1 MKSRIFMQR
10 IVFYMSFYV
19 FLFLG
24 WYVAL
29 TYPKRDGLQK
39 LRIFYTGGT
48 GLEPVS
54 TSKFDYFS
62 GAENMRDIDVF
73 LAGGERYLAIAR
85 GTSSMLYKFVG
96 DKTDVTFKLES
107 VFPGSEKIIH
117 FRNEFGSILM
127 TISGNKTNTYVYTDG
142 LFAKM
147 TIIGRM
153 DKITN
158 ISI

>member
-1 MKSRIFMQR
+1 
-10 IVFYMSFYV
+10 
-19 FLFLG
+19 
-24 WYVAL
+24 
-29 TYPKRDGLQK
+29 
-39 LRIFYTGGT
+39 
-48 GLEPVS
+48 
-54 TSKFDYFS
+54 
-62 GAENMRDIDVF
+62 MRDIDVF

-85 GTSSMLYKFVG
+85 GTSSLLYKFVG

-147 TIIGRM
+147 TIMVSFLHLSYGDACKKTIAHNLSYQ
-153 DKITN
+153 D
-158 ISI
+158 